1 MKEII
6 LNRNQYLEAEKISF
20 GAYLPLSGF
29 MTEKEFYSVVDSLL
43 LPDGSI
49 FSIPI
54 FLDISQEKAHTLI
67 TNSTVKLKYENEEIG
82 VMTISSVYLCN
93 KEEIAK
99 KIFGTTDKEHPGV
112 VAFYET
118 KDVFIG
124 GKVAIRRR
132 IPLDISQYELTP
144 VQTKAIFKNRK
155 WKSVV
160 AFHTRNA
167 PHCAHEWL
175 QRKVLELYDGLF
187 IQPILG
193 RKKPGDFN
201 PKVVIEGYKTLIS
214 EFYPNNRVVLSA
226 LTTCGRYAGPREA
239 VFHALVR
246 RNYGCTHI
254 IIGRDHAGV
263 RNYYGKYDS
272 QNLCAEFEDALGIK
286 IVKYKEPFYCR
297 ICNKITTETT
307 CSHSSTNPDA
317 IEEVSGTKIRSLLE
331 KGERPPAYIIRPEV
345 IDAIYSDDMF
355 VK

>member
-1 MKEII
+1 MKEIS
-6 LNRNQYLEAEKISF
+6 LNRNQYLEAEKISL
-20 GAYLPLSGF
+20 GAYYPLSGF
-29 MTEKEFYSVVDSLL
+29 MTEIELYSVIDNLI

-54 FLDISQEKAHTLI
+54 ILDVSQEKANTLKM
-67 TNSTVKLKYENEEIG
+67 NSTVKLKYENEEIG

-93 KEEIAK
+93 KKEIAK
-99 KIFGTTDKEHPGV
+99 KVFGTTDKEHPGV

-118 KDVFIG
+118 KVVFIG
-124 GKVAIRRR
+124 GKVTVRRR

-155 WKSVV
+155 WESVV

-175 QRKVLELYDGLF
+175 QRKALELYDGLF
-187 IQPILG
+187 IHPILG
-193 RKKPGDFN
+193 RKKPGDFI
-201 PKVVIEGYKTLIS
+201 PKAVIEGYKTLIS

-263 RNYYGKYDS
+263 GNYYGKYDS

>member
-1 MKEII
+1 MKEIS
-6 LNRNQYLEAEKISF
+6 LNRNQYLEAEKISL
-20 GAYLPLSGF
+20 GAYYPLSGF
-29 MTEKEFYSVVDSLL
+29 MTEKEFYSVIENLI

-124 GKVAIRRR
+124 GKVTLKRR

-201 PKVVIEGYKTLIS
+201 SKVVIEGYKTLIS
-214 EFYPNNRVVLSA
+214 EFYPKNRVVLSA

-263 RNYYGKYDS
+263 GNYYGKYDS

-307 CSHSSTNPDA
+307 CSHSSANPDA
-317 IEEVSGTKIRSLLE
+317 IEEVSGTIIRSLLE
-331 KGERPPAYIIRPEV
+331 KGERPPAYIMRPEV